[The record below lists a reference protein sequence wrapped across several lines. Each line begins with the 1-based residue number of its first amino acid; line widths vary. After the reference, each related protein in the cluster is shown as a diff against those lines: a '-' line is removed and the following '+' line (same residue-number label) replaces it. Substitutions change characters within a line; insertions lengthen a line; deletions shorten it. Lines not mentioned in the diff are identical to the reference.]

1 MSKLAFG
8 FGIAVIAL
16 LVISLYRAKSGA
28 KGAAAEIAAI
38 EVSIDEARQE
48 KTLLEAEFAHLS
60 RREWIEEYARTRLGM
75 GPARAEQF
83 ARETDLDS
91 IIGPPTPPADER
103 VNREG
108 EAAQ

>member
-28 KGAAAEIAAI
+28 KGAEAEIAAI
-38 EVSIDEARQE
+38 ETSIDDARRE

-91 IIGPPTPPADER
+91 IIGPPTPPGDNR

>member
-8 FGIAVIAL
+8 FGVAVIAL

-28 KGAAAEIAAI
+28 KGAAAEIVAVEAAI
-38 EVSIDEARQE
+38 EDAQRE

-75 GPARAEQF
+75 EPARAEQF

-91 IIGPPTPPADER
+91 VIGPPSLPADDR
-103 VNREG
+103 VAREG
-108 EAAQ
+108 EAPR